1 MAHFAKV
8 VNGVVEQVIVIDEL
22 TLQSGLWG
30 DPLDW
35 IQTSYN
41 TIGGIHYEPGSDHKI
56 PSADQSKAL
65 RKNYACIGY
74 IYDPVRGAFIP
85 PKPYA
90 SWVLNEQSCL
100 WEAPVTYPT
109 DGNLASPPGTVHY
122 KWDEEL
128 INWISQ
134 EVDQ

>member
-8 VNGVVEQVIVIDEL
+8 INGVVEQVIVIDEL

-30 DPLDW
+30 DPLSW

-41 TIGGIHYEPGSDHKI
+41 TYGGVHYEPGSGYKV

-65 RKNYACIGY
+65 RKNFAGIGFT
-74 IYDPVRGAFIP
+74 YDPAKGAFIP
-85 PKPYA
+85 PKPYP

-100 WEAPVTYPT
+100 WEAPVPYPS
-109 DGNLASPPGTVHY
+109 DGNLATPSGDKHY
-122 KWDEEL
+122 AWNEEQT
-128 INWISQ
+128 NWVEQ
-134 EVDQ
+134 